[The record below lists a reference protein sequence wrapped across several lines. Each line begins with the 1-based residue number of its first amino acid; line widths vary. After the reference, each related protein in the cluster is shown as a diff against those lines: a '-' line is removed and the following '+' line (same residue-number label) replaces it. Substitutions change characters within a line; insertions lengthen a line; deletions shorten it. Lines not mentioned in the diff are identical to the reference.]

1 MKKNLLIVL
10 IISNVLCLNAQK
22 SYITEINLGNK
33 NVSIICEN
41 DKIVDVDVENNFD
54 FMKGKRNFNCH
65 TLNKPSK
72 FDGHYE
78 GIEIGQNNF
87 LNSNFEMKLP
97 QNAGYLELNT
107 GKSWGV
113 NINIFE
119 QNFSIIKER
128 LGIVTGLG
136 LQINNYR
143 FDKDI
148 TLIHDSTH
156 IDYYNENDKQFTK
169 NKLTCTYLSIPL
181 MIEGQI
187 PGNSE
192 RNVHFAFGPV
202 GGIKIGSH
210 TKQIYTDNNKEFKDK
225 VHKNLHL
232 SKFRYGI
239 IAKIGIEDISLFG
252 QYSFSTLFEKNE
264 GPELYPFMI
273 GISFSI

>member
-10 IISNVLCLNAQK
+10 IISNVLYLNAQK
-22 SYITEINLGNK
+22 SNITEINLGN
-33 NVSIICEN
+33 NLVSIISEN
-41 DKIVDVDVENNFD
+41 NEIIDVEVENNFD
-54 FMKGKRNFNCH
+54 FKKEKRNYNCH
-65 TLNKPSK
+65 ILSKPSK
-72 FDGHYE
+72 FDGHHE

-87 LNSNFEMKLP
+87 LNSSFEMKLP

-113 NINIFE
+113 NINILE
-119 QNFSIIKER
+119 QNFSIIKNH

-148 TLIHDSTH
+148 TLVHDSTH
-156 IDYYNENDKQFTK
+156 ISFYNEDDKQFTK
-169 NKLTCTYLSIPL
+169 NKLTCAYLSIPL
-181 MIEGQI
+181 MIEVQI

-192 RNVHFAFGPV
+192 RNVHFAFGTV

-225 VHKNLHL
+225 VHKNFHL

-264 GPELYPFMI
+264 GPELYPFML